1 MFVWLN
7 NNTNGLSFGAGIL
20 GFSVF
25 RVARLLVLAT
35 IFYSSLLIL
44 LTIVLSVLLRFTAS
58 ASYYPLPLVSS
69 DYPIGIFWLPHWYLM
84 ITPLISSDYPIGIL
98 WLSHWYLLITP
109 FVSSDYPFDIFKLFF
124 RVLMSTSNNIKRIN
138 LLVIPD
144 VVLSWT
150 VTITGCPE
158 LKSWFGTE
166 IKNTINL

>member
-1 MFVWLN
+1 MMFVWLN

-69 DYPIGIFWLPHWYLM
+69 DYPIGIF
-84 ITPLISSDYPIGIL
+84 
-98 WLSHWYLLITP
+98 
-109 FVSSDYPFDIFKLFF
+109 
-124 RVLMSTSNNIKRIN
+124 
-138 LLVIPD
+138 
-144 VVLSWT
+144 
-150 VTITGCPE
+150 
-158 LKSWFGTE
+158 
-166 IKNTINL
+166 